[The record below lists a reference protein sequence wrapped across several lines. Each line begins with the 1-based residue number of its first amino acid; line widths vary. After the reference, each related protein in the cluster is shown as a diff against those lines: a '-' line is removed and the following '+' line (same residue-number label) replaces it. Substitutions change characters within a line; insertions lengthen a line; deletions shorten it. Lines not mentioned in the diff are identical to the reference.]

1 MAKPS
6 PAEFV
11 NQVRQEGRKITWPTR
26 RETMMTTVMVLIMT
40 AILAVFFLGV
50 DQVIGRAVQF
60 LLSFAG

>member
-11 NQVRQEGRKITWPTR
+11 NQVRQEARKIAWPTR

-50 DQVIGRAVQF
+50 DQVIGRLVQF
-60 LLSFAG
+60 LLTFAG